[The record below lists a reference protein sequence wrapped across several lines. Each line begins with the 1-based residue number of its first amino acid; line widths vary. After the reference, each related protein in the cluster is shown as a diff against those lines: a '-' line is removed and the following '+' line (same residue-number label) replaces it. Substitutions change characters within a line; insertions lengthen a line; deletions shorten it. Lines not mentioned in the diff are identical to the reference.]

1 MPEYL
6 APGVYIEETSFRSK
20 SIEGVS
26 TTTAGFVGP
35 TRWGPVS
42 GRPELI
48 TSLADFERIYGGLDD
63 LVFEGKSQRNYLAHA
78 VRAFFEEG
86 GQRLYVSRIFN
97 FGDEAVEKYYASFTP
112 KRAASRVRLQA
123 RFPGAAG
130 GMRIFFTLLIGPN
143 ILSWSGSA
151 GPKTPTLTRV
161 QEFTLLYV
169 RRSTRASEA
178 SKAIH
183 EAADKLPDGSSKTVV
198 ELIAQAAEAQTSK
211 PAEVYKAAK
220 TAAHNLKAAVDAVI
234 SAIDAASTTTPQSVA
249 QAARVAANKSREE
262 PAKTVANLV
271 AKAAEEAAA
280 KGGATIESVK
290 GATQKAADD
299 LQAAIDAIAT
309 AVNTVSATDAQ
320 AIAKAARTEAN
331 KAKAEPA
338 KTAADLMAKA
348 AEEAA
353 AKGGATAQSVKDA
366 TKTAADNMK
375 SAADAVANAAS
386 TPPTAISVAEAAR
399 AAANKSTAEPAR
411 TAANLVAKV
420 AEGEAAKGDATIQ
433 SVSEATKTAAHD
445 MEVAA
450 DRVAGVALT
459 PWLPFSEETKGLYV
473 SHLVSDAT
481 GSYWKLND
489 IKLSELVVDSVDS
502 KVEIR
507 PITVLVEISRPVVDA
522 QGLIKYSEPESLGEY
537 NFDPRSATG
546 LTRIFTHKPATRLE
560 ALTTPFAIETP
571 PDQGLTNDQ
580 NLVSFVQDLMSSA
593 FDGLDTDRFSTNA
606 LRASYT
612 LVSEKTDDGVVPGR
626 AAYEGRPEFTDITG
640 DPLQMPQNGLLAF
653 EVVED
658 ISIVAAPGYSAIS
671 NADGSPNDDVRF
683 AIHGAVIDHCE
694 KMRYRVA
701 VLDTPPNKL
710 VSEALDFRNQRSSKY
725 AALYYP
731 WVTILDPLTDRRLN
745 LPPSGFVA
753 GIYARNDTEHAVS
766 KAPANEVVRLAI
778 DFEQRINKAQQDVL
792 NPEGVNCF
800 RYFPG
805 RGFLLWGARTISD
818 DPEWKYISVRRYF
831 AYLEHSIDRGTQ
843 WVVFENNGPQLW
855 DNVRHTIEDFLL
867 NEWKMGALLG
877 DKPEQAYFVRCDRST
892 MTQNDLDNGRLICL
906 IGVAVVKPAEF
917 VIFRLG
923 QWTATSTVS

>member
-6 APGVYIEETSFRSK
+6 SPGVYVEETSFRSK

-26 TTTAGFVGP
+26 TSTAGFVGP
-35 TRWGPVS
+35 ARWGPVS

-48 TSLADFERIYGGLDD
+48 TSVADFEHIYGGFDD
-63 LVFEGKSQRNYLAHA
+63 LEFEDPQGQTIRMPNYLAHG

-97 FGDEAVEKYYASFTP
+97 FGDEVGKYYAWFTP
-112 KRAASRVRLQA
+112 KRADLSPGIVTLRA
-123 RFPGAAG
+123 RFPGTAG
-130 GMRIFFTLLIGPN
+130 SIRIFFTLLVGPN
-143 ILSWSGSA
+143 ILSWSGST

-169 RRSTRASEA
+169 RRLAKATDA
-178 SKAIH
+178 SKAIQD
-183 EAADKLPDGSSKTVV
+183 AADKLPDGSSKTVA
-198 ELIAQAAEAQTSK
+198 ELIAQSAEAQASK
-211 PAEVYKAAK
+211 PADVYQAAKKAAGS
-220 TAAHNLKAAVDAVI
+220 LKAAVDAVT
-234 SAIDAASTTTPQSVA
+234 SAIDAASVTTAQSVA
-249 QAARVAANKSREE
+249 EAARTEADKSTTE
-262 PAKTVANLV
+262 PAKTAADLV
-271 AKAAEEAAA
+271 AKAAEGEAA
-280 KGGATIESVK
+280 KSGATVQSVK
-290 GATQKAADD
+290 DATKKAADD
-299 LQAAIDAIAT
+299 LKAAIDAIAT
-309 AVNTVSATDAQ
+309 AVNIVTATDPQ

-338 KTAADLMAKA
+338 KTAADLVAKA
-348 AEEAA
+348 AEDEAA
-353 AKGGATAQSVKDA
+353 KNGATVQSVKNA
-366 TKTAADNMK
+366 TKTAVDTMNP
-375 SAADAVANAAS
+375 AADAVANAAA
-386 TPPTAISVAEAAR
+386 TPPAPTPASVAKAAR
-399 AAANKSTAEPAR
+399 TEANKATAEPAK
-411 TAANLVAKV
+411 TAADLVAKV

-433 SVSEATKTAAHD
+433 SVKDVTKTAAHD

-450 DRVAGVALT
+450 DGVAGVALT
-459 PWLPFSEETKGLYV
+459 PWLPFSDGTKSLYV
-473 SHLVSDAT
+473 SHLVSDTT

-489 IKLSELVVDSVDS
+489 TKLSELHLPVDS
-502 KVEIR
+502 KEVEIR
-507 PITVLVEISRPVVDA
+507 PITVLVEISRPDVDA

-560 ALTTPFAIETP
+560 ALTTPFSIETSS
-571 PDQGLTNDQ
+571 DLTNDQ
-580 NLVSFVQDLMSSA
+580 NLLSFIQDLMSSA

-606 LRASYT
+606 LRAGYT
-612 LVSEKTDDGVVPGR
+612 LVSDKTHDGVVPGL
-626 AAYEGRPEFTDITG
+626 AAYEGSPDFTDITG
-640 DPLQMPQNGLLAF
+640 DPLQMPQNGLLAL
-653 EVVED
+653 ESVED
-658 ISIVAAPGYSAIS
+658 ISIVAAPGYSA
-671 NADGSPNDDVRF
+671 NPFPDDVF
-683 AIHGAVIDHCE
+683 AIKSAVINHCE

-701 VLDTPPNKL
+701 VLDPPPNNL
-710 VSEALDFRNQRSSKY
+710 VSEVLDFRNQRSSKY

-753 GIYARNDTEHAVS
+753 GIYARNDTEHAVF

-805 RGFLLWGARTISD
+805 HGFLLWGARTISD
-818 DPEWKYISVRRYF
+818 DSEWKYVSVRRYF

-855 DNVRHTIEDFLL
+855 DNVRRTIEDFLL

-892 MTQNDLDNGRLICL
+892 MTQNDLDNGRLVCL
-906 IGVAVVKPAEF
+906 IGIAVVKPAEF
-917 VIFRLG
+917 VIFRIG
-923 QWTATSTVS
+923 QWTAKTNS